1 MKKIFYFFIVL
12 IFFANAATAQYVNIP
27 DNNFRAFLINKY
39 PSCFD
44 TLGRM
49 DTTCNGILSETSVWI
64 GGTNIVNLEGLQY
77 FSNAAEFK
85 ILSNPFLQIIPKL
98 PESTIKLFCF
108 NNNLTKLPLLP
119 NNLSL
124 LDCSRNN
131 LDSLPTLPSSLTELN
146 INNNNF
152 TNLTNLP
159 PKLKKL
165 YFSYNKLSVLPALN
179 DSLIDLDFSYN
190 MFTVFPTLPKY
201 LINLSC
207 SGNSFSFIDKL
218 PETLKGLT
226 VYSNFPLCISKV
238 PKKLNY
244 LYATYG
250 SSIICLPNFPDSCVY
265 INSYIGYITKPPVGI
280 CNPTNNKNNC
290 HQNKLASVF
299 AFVDNN
305 NNGKFDSNEF
315 PKANLKLSLSNSNY
329 ALSDKF
335 GNAELYVDSLGTYII
350 TPSTPSFYNAFP
362 SSYTHNFNTYDT
374 IIFDTFALKHNAIK
388 DSISIVATAINNAAR
403 PGFNFAYKVDFENV
417 GTTVLS
423 PTINFNYDTNLLIF
437 DSSSNSALVNNG
449 SNLSVTLSNFV
460 AGETG
465 SFMIYFKV
473 KTTAV
478 LGSSLLCVASANAVS
493 SSAADTVKTT
503 IRGSFDPNDK
513 FATQTLSLQEV
524 TSKKYIN
531 YIIRFQN
538 TGTDTAFS
546 VVISDTLSA
555 FLQASNYQFLS
566 SSHPCKS
573 GLRNGVLYFEF
584 ININLPDSGTNKNG
598 SNGFVRFQILADE
611 SVTVGTIIPNKAYIY
626 FDYNKGIVTNVATTT
641 ITNPLPLKLV
651 SFSAKLEST
660 NQLLTSWKTEDEIN
674 TSHFVIEKSFDG
686 NIFFSIAEVAA
697 KGNGNN
703 PYSFLLENDT
713 KNIFLRLKIVDK
725 DGKWYY
731 SNIIK
736 VSVVKYNSISISPNP
751 ARDYIRVD
759 NNIGGL
765 KNANG
770 YILNAHGIIV
780 KLLILKQGIQLI
792 NISDLPAGIYYFHTD
807 YDNKKFIIEK

>member
-49 DTTCNGILSETSVWI
+49 DTTCSS
-64 GGTNIVNLEGLQY
+64 IVNENQVKVYSLGIKNLDGIQY
-77 FSNAAEFK
+77 FKKLELLDCN
-85 ILSNPFLQIIPKL
+85 SNPDILLPVLPQTITYLDVSGNSLFSLMSLPSFLNCLRCEGNNFFCLPKL
-98 PESTIKLFCF
+98 PS
-108 NNNLTKLPLLP
+108 
-119 NNLSL
+119 
-124 LDCSRNN
+124 
-131 LDSLPTLPSSLTELN
+131 
-146 INNNNF
+146 
-152 TNLTNLP
+152 
-159 PKLKKL
+159 
-165 YFSYNKLSVLPALN
+165 
-179 DSLIDLDFSYN
+179 
-190 MFTVFPTLPKY
+190 
-201 LINLSC
+201 
-207 SGNSFSFIDKL
+207 
-218 PETLKGLT
+218 TLKSIYFDET
-226 VYSNFPLCISKV
+226 KV
-238 PKKLNY
+238 K
-244 LYATYG
+244 
-250 SSIICLPNFPDSCVY
+250 CLPNLPDSCVIIKVFY
-265 INSYIGYITKPPVGI
+265 QFIVYSYNYPICSPIN
-280 CNPTNNKNNC
+280 NPNHCRTFPSIKSFIY
-290 HQNKLASVF
+290 LDA
-299 AFVDNN
+299 NN
-305 NNGKFDSNEF
+305 NNKFDSAEYVKSNI
-315 PKANLKLSLSNSNY
+315 KLSLSNNAYSYTNNY
-329 ALSDKF
+329 

-374 IIFDTFALKHNAIK
+374 IIFDTFALKPNAIK

-703 PYSFLLENDT
+703 PYSFLLENET